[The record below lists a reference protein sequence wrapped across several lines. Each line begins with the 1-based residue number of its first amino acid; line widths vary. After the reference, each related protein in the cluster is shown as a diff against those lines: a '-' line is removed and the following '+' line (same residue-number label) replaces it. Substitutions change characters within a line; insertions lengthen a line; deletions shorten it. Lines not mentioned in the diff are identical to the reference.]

1 MTAVDLKDTGEELR
15 ARLRILDAERIRLLN
30 AIKAYDSS
38 PNDSGISMDGLDL
51 TDLTVK
57 DAVVELLKHAAANG
71 QESMSAGEIESILR
85 NFRVRTS
92 RGGKLANSE
101 TKGLWVTLNRV
112 LGAPGNTKHFTVQRS
127 TEGHI
132 IRTDRVLLA
141 KPPPARRGMPTG

>member
-1 MTAVDLKDTGEELR
+1 MTAVELKDTGEELR

-57 DAVVELLKHAAANG
+57 DAVVELLKHAAVNG
-71 QESMSAGEIESILR
+71 QESMSAGEIESALR

-92 RGGKLANSE
+92 RGGKLASE
-101 TKGLWVTLNRV
+101 TKSLWMTIIRV
-112 LGAPGNTKHFTVQRS
+112 LTAPNNATVIRFDKSEEGAK
-127 TEGHI
+127 
-132 IRTDRVLLA
+132 RTDRVSLA
-141 KPPPARRGMPTG
+141 RQPPVKRGKPPG